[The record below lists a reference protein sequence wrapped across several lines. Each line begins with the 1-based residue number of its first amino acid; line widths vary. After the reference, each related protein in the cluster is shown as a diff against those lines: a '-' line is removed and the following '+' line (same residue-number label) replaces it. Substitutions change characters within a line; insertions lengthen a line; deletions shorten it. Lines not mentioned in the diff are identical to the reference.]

1 MLVRTHSVS
10 FLMPLPI
17 QWMELGGWWS
27 IVYYMSVCY
36 LLVAVLFASDEIDCI
51 RFYVPLDTKLIILET
66 FFPVSLLAW
75 YWRFFHWVYQLQ
87 LWLITSVQSNLA
99 KAASPS
105 HTHLCNVYSF
115 TVGTCHVLC
124 LDNRKS
130 RYHVMLQNRSLW
142 HIDCQLS
149 WIFEINLLT
158 VVALARPIPHHLAKY
173 SGHRWR

>member
-1 MLVRTHSVS
+1 MYLFLCLCLSSGWSLEDDDQLSIMCLSVTC
-10 FLMPLPI
+10 L
-17 QWMELGGWWS
+17 W
-27 IVYYMSVCY
+27 
-36 LLVAVLFASDEIDCI
+36 LFCLHQMI
-51 RFYVPLDTKLIILET
+51 YVPLDTKLIISET

-99 KAASPS
+99 TAASPS

-115 TVGTCHVLC
+115 TVGTCHILC

-142 HIDCQLS
+142 HIDFQLS

-158 VVALARPIPHHLAKY
+158 VVALARPIPHHLAEY